1 MVADALVYHP
11 TAAHL
16 LRYLDTTIGRDKL
29 MRLVQYFARFY
40 AAYLTRKG
48 GDKTTLAVWRGIM
61 SQFSTARKIMRIGKP
76 LQHLKAAGI
85 AYDNKT
91 ADAVLR
97 YTAVGR
103 QLAYS
108 AYLTVDTL
116 LFVHSTKLVTLKNP
130 ELAQRLYYQFWLA
143 GIFFSV
149 SGAVYKHVGL
159 SKREASLAK
168 QAEKDIVAIK
178 KVRVE
183 KSANSTQFV
192 LDLLDSSIPIA
203 GLQLVPIDES
213 VVGLAGMVSS
223 LIGAMAQWKV
233 TA

>member
-1 MVADALVYHP
+1 MVADALAYHP
-11 TAAHL
+11 TAVHL
-16 LRYLDTTIGRDKL
+16 LRYLDSTIGRDKV

-40 AAYLTRKG
+40 AAYLTRTG
-48 GDKTTLAVWRGIM
+48 GDKASLAAWRGLM

-76 LQHLKAAGI
+76 LQHLKAAAA

-103 QLAYS
+103 QLSYS
-108 AYLTVDTL
+108 AYLTIDSL
-116 LFVHSTKLVTLKNP
+116 IYVHGTKLVTLKNP
-130 ELAQRLYYQFWLA
+130 ELAQKLYYRFWLA
-143 GIFFSV
+143 GIIFSI
-149 SGAVYKHVGL
+149 SGAVYKHMGL

-178 KVRVE
+178 KVRAE
-183 KSANSTQFV
+183 RAANSTQLV
-192 LDLLDSSIPIA
+192 LDLLDSSIPIS

-213 VVGLAGMVSS
+213 VVGLAGMISS
-223 LIGAMAQWKV
+223 LIGASAQWKL